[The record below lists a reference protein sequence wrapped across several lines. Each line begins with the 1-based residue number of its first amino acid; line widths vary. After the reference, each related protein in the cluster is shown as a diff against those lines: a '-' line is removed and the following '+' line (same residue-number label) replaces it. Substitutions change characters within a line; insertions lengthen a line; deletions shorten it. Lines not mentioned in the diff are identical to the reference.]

1 LEQDGGDTTFPLP
14 RKQGVAEPLLE
25 EEDIQ
30 LARPA
35 AQERNFSPQEEA
47 RRTTCR
53 PQKQLRGKKKRNVSQ
68 QGLSAG
74 CCDENFG
81 VTPNIAQH
89 NNQLAP
95 SNNKTKSKICYLR
108 NPLKSFF
115 FL

>member
-1 LEQDGGDTTFPLP
+1 LEQDAGDTTFPLP

-35 AQERNFSPQEEA
+35 TQERNFSPQEA
-47 RRTTCR
+47 RRSTCR
-53 PQKQLRGKKKRNVSQ
+53 PQKRLRGKKKRNVSQ

-81 VTPNIAQH
+81 HPQH
-89 NNQLAP
+89 NPAHQLTP
-95 SNNKTKSKICYLR
+95 SNKKTQEV
-108 NPLKSFF
+108 
-115 FL
+115 